1 MGKIINGVYYNS
13 QGEPSHSGVVKV
25 DDKLYYAGKNGV
37 IVKDSKKTIHH
48 GMANGLLNHGVYY
61 FDAEGVCDTNS
72 FERSKRRRRKK
83 GSHRK
88 KMNKPLKYGL
98 IAALSVILLS
108 TLTVLLITEI
118 SENNSA
124 SKDNTSDT
132 QPQEHMIVLPEY
144 KDDVYLCSDA
154 LKQFYQGDITLQE
167 ARELSKK
174 AYQPFVF
181 NYKIINAESA
191 SLLLSENEDLSD
203 GMTYTLDVDKDNITV
218 DNLKT
223 GMTYYYLV
231 AATNADGKKET
242 ETGSFKTADGNRFI
256 SFTGVY
262 NTRDIGGY
270 DTVYGKK
277 IKQGV
282 LVRGTEL
289 DGMVES
295 HYFLKD
301 VTETEPFHFVCDFD
315 LRSNNLFNTPYYVSR
330 LGENVKHQFYSSPMY
345 GAVFEKDNAEIL
357 NQIFTGLADPANY
370 PMYLHCTYGA
380 DRTGT
385 IVFLLQGLLGVS
397 EEDMMTEYELTGF
410 FMHDYIYGESFSSM
424 CWGLREMSGNTINE
438 KIESFMKENVGIT
451 EEQIR
456 SIRKIFLD

>member
-1 MGKIINGVYYNS
+1 MGKIKDGVYYNT

-48 GMANGLLNHGVYY
+48 GMANGLLKHGVYY

-72 FERSKRRRRKK
+72 FERSQRHRSKK
-83 GSHRK
+83 GSHQK
-88 KMNKPLKYGL
+88 KTNKSLKYSL
-98 IAALSVILLS
+98 IAALFVILLS
-108 TLTVLLITEI
+108 TLAVLFITEI

-124 SKDNTSDT
+124 SKDKTHET
-132 QPQEHMIVLPEY
+132 QPQEQKIVLPEY
-144 KDDVYLCSDA
+144 KEDVYLCSDA
-154 LKQFYQGDITLQE
+154 LMQFYQGDITLQE
-167 ARELSKK
+167 AGALSEK
-174 AYQPFVF
+174 AYRPFVF
-181 NYKIINAESA
+181 KYKIFDAESA

-203 GMTYTLDVDKDNITV
+203 GTSYTLNVNKDSIAV

-223 GMTYYYLV
+223 GTTYYFSV
-231 AATNADGKKET
+231 TATDDDGKQTT
-242 ETGSFKTADGNRFI
+242 ETGSFKTAESNRFI
-256 SFTGVY
+256 SFKGVY

-282 LVRGTEL
+282 LIRGTEL
-289 DGMVES
+289 DGLVES
-295 HYFLKD
+295 SYFLQD

-315 LRSNNLFNTPYYVSR
+315 LRNSDLFNTPHYVSR
-330 LGENVKHQFYSSPMY
+330 LGENVKHHFYNSPMY
-345 GAVFEKDNAEIL
+345 SSVFIKDQEKIL
-357 NQIFTGLADPANY
+357 KQIFTDLADPANY

-410 FMHDYIYGESFSSM
+410 FIHDYISGESIRS
-424 CWGLREMSGNTINE
+424 LRSGMQGMRGNTINE
-438 KIESFMKENVGIT
+438 KIESFMKETVGIT

-456 SIRKIFLD
+456 SIRKIFLY